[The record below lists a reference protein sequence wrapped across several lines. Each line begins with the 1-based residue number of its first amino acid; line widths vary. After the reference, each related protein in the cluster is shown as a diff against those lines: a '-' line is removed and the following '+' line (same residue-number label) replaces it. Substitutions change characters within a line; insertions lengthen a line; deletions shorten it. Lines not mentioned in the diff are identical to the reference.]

1 MMSRAYAL
9 FSYALFLIS
18 IVWAIGFLAGWGD
31 GPASSSPTTAL
42 LIDGTLLLA
51 FAVQHTVMAR
61 AGFKRRIPPTI
72 ERSTYVLAASLLLLA
87 TFAFWQPVPTVVWLA
102 GAPWSILIWVVYALG
117 WALAIGAT
125 YMIDHF
131 EFFGLKPAGNPQFQM
146 RFLYAWIR
154 HPMML
159 GLLIVFW
166 ATPRMTVSHLFFA
179 VASSAYIFV
188 GVRFEERDL
197 KAQLGT
203 PYEEYAR
210 DTPMLIPLGSRG
222 RAARAGRP

>member
-1 MMSRAYAL
+1 MTGMMSRGYAL

-18 IVWAIGFLAGWGD
+18 IVWAVGFLAGWGD
-31 GPASSSPTTAL
+31 GPAESSTTQAL
-42 LIDGTLLLA
+42 LIDGGLLLA

-61 AGFKRRIPPTI
+61 AGFKRLVPPKL
-72 ERSTYVLAASLLLLA
+72 ERSTYVLAASLVLLA
-87 TFAFWQPVPTVVWLA
+87 TFAFWQPVPAVVWHV
-102 GAPWSILIWVVYALG
+102 GPPWSILIWVVYALG
-117 WALAIGAT
+117 WVLTVGAT

-131 EFFGLKPAGNPQFQM
+131 EFFGLKAAGQPQFQK

-166 ATPRMTVSHLFFA
+166 ATPRMTVGHLFFA
-179 VASSAYIFV
+179 VASSAYIVV
-188 GVRFEERDL
+188 GIRFEERDL
-197 KAQLGT
+197 RAQLGA

-210 DTPMLIPLGSRG
+210 DTPMLIPLG